1 MLSIYKILYYLYFN
15 LRIRESLRL
24 FDYNKIS
31 KRRLQKAASRSIVFS
46 LQEGHSITPKLR
58 LKLRYDAHQKHELH
72 NKKSIF
78 LDILAIVD
86 APVFSLLPNAVVAC
100 RIVLGVCHAM

>member
-31 KRRLQKAASRSIVFS
+31 KRRLQKASRSIVFS

-58 LKLRYDAHQKHELH
+58 LKLRYAAHQKHELH

-86 APVFSLLPNAVVAC
+86 APVFSLLANAVVTC